1 MLSVVQWS
9 LVPSEPG
16 KTIVQIWNT
25 GSEARG
31 HPQAPASQSVSA
43 TPIRLS
49 SE

>member
-16 KTIVQIWNT
+16 KTIVRVCKT
-25 GSEARG
+25 GSTARDDS
-31 HPQAPASQSVSA
+31 QAPMIEHGAA